1 MDWNTV
7 YTKTAKGVLQL
18 SNKTLRLP
26 RDVTH
31 VLTLVDGKASI
42 AELLLNS
49 GRLSEAKLYK
59 ALDTLTGEGLI
70 KILVTSPDTEFSHDV
85 HFSDSIQVSELDTQA
100 FFDAKEEAEARVK
113 QRANAVENKVTVQ
126 STAKA
131 AAEAA
136 LARAEAGAKILA
148 DIQAKKAKEDAAV
161 KATLAEKKAREAEM
175 QARAMK
181 EEEARLLALAK
192 ARQDAKAKEEAIQK
206 ANREAAAEKAKQ
218 EVDAQARAKAEA
230 KAREEAEAE
239 ARRKMR
245 LEARAREEAEAA
257 ALATKQAEEQARQE
271 ILAREQAEAKAKAEL
286 QAKHEAEQRAHAEAQ
301 EKARVAAEEKARLAE
316 EAKARAEAAA
326 LEKKQAEEKAR
337 QEIRARKE
345 AEAKAAAEQ
354 KAKQEAER
362 IRAETEAKAQ
372 AIAEAKARIEA
383 TALAKKQA
391 EAKAQQDARAREEAQ
406 IKASQEA
413 EQRARAAAE
422 AEAQAANEK
431 ARIEAEN
438 QARAEAVAKKA
449 AEEKAAQE
457 EAEANAQL
465 QAKQEAERL
474 ADAEAQ
480 LAAEQKARLE
490 AESRARADS
499 DELARLEDVARSV
512 AEERERL
519 VAEAKAN
526 AQAEAKA
533 ILDAEARARVADKQ
547 RVKQEA
553 AAAKVAEK
561 AAAKI
566 RKKQEAEDKAADKAD
581 QLRLAKQRNEA
592 RIEERSAGYSAPTVL
607 VKKSKKPVHWV
618 RGTVVTLLLLL
629 ALPLLAIFSLPLT
642 FYAPQLEKILSD
654 GIGEPVTIGT
664 MRASLLPVPH
674 LKLGQVAIGRLQ
686 DIHMETVQ
694 LVPEWRTLT
703 EEKMKLKALDVD
715 SVRLDQEVL
724 PRLPH
729 WLKSLAKVQR
739 FQVNDLHF
747 RNVQLTLKEI
757 EPFKFDADIRLS
769 ESGEFQ
775 RAVLT
780 GTDGKLDADV
790 LAQGENYQVTISGK
804 NWQPPIG
811 PRFTWD
817 EIHVKGIATATG
829 MQIDEVMGTLYGG
842 SVAGNAKLSWQDQW
856 RLAGEFN
863 AKNLQLQ
870 MMMPLFTHDIAA
882 SGALRATGSYAMQN
896 ASLAHL
902 FDTPTITA
910 SFNLTEGAVGGIDL
924 VRAIQFP
931 EKSGLRGGQTQFSDL
946 TGSLQLS
953 NKRYQ
958 FAKLKLIRGMLNAY
972 GVANIS
978 PAKELTGR
986 LNAQLG
992 SKGSV
997 EKAAIKLSGSASDP
1011 ILLPLGGRAV
1021 IAPGATDTP
1030 SPSEDQS
1037 RPVDQQ

>member
-1 MDWNTV
+1 M
-7 YTKTAKGVLQL
+7 
-18 SNKTLRLP
+18 
-26 RDVTH
+26 
-31 VLTLVDGKASI
+31 
-42 AELLLNS
+42 
-49 GRLSEAKLYK
+49 
-59 ALDTLTGEGLI
+59 
-70 KILVTSPDTEFSHDV
+70 
-85 HFSDSIQVSELDTQA
+85 
-100 FFDAKEEAEARVK
+100 
-113 QRANAVENKVTVQ
+113 
-126 STAKA
+126 
-131 AAEAA
+131 
-136 LARAEAGAKILA
+136 
-148 DIQAKKAKEDAAV
+148 
-161 KATLAEKKAREAEM
+161 
-175 QARAMK
+175 
-181 EEEARLLALAK
+181 
-192 ARQDAKAKEEAIQK
+192 
-206 ANREAAAEKAKQ
+206 
-218 EVDAQARAKAEA
+218 
-230 KAREEAEAE
+230 
-239 ARRKMR
+239 
-245 LEARAREEAEAA
+245 
-257 ALATKQAEEQARQE
+257 
-271 ILAREQAEAKAKAEL
+271 
-286 QAKHEAEQRAHAEAQ
+286 
-301 EKARVAAEEKARLAE
+301 
-316 EAKARAEAAA
+316 
-326 LEKKQAEEKAR
+326 
-337 QEIRARKE
+337 
-345 AEAKAAAEQ
+345 
-354 KAKQEAER
+354 
-362 IRAETEAKAQ
+362 
-372 AIAEAKARIEA
+372 
-383 TALAKKQA
+383 
-391 EAKAQQDARAREEAQ
+391 
-406 IKASQEA
+406 
-413 EQRARAAAE
+413 
-422 AEAQAANEK
+422 
-431 ARIEAEN
+431 
-438 QARAEAVAKKA
+438 
-449 AEEKAAQE
+449 
-457 EAEANAQL
+457 
-465 QAKQEAERL
+465 
-474 ADAEAQ
+474 
-480 LAAEQKARLE
+480 E
-490 AESRARADS
+490 AESRARADA

-566 RKKQEAEDKAADKAD
+566 RKKQETEDKAADKAD

-629 ALPLLAIFSLPLT
+629 ALPLLVIFSLPLT

-863 AKNLQLQ
+863 AKNLQLE

-896 ASLAHL
+896 ASPAHL

-910 SFNLTEGAVGGIDL
+910 NFNLTEGAVGGIDL

-953 NKRYQ
+953 DKRYQ

-1021 IAPGATDTP
+1021 IAPGATATP

>member
-1 MDWNTV
+1 MQ
-7 YTKTAKGVLQL
+7 AK
-18 SNKTLRLP
+18 
-26 RDVTH
+26 H
-31 VLTLVDGKASI
+31 
-42 AELLLNS
+42 
-49 GRLSEAKLYK
+49 
-59 ALDTLTGEGLI
+59 
-70 KILVTSPDTEFSHDV
+70 
-85 HFSDSIQVSELDTQA
+85 
-100 FFDAKEEAEARVK
+100 EAE
-113 QRANAVENKVTVQ
+113 QRAHAEAQEK
-126 STAKA
+126 ARA
-131 AAEAA
+131 AAEEK
-136 LARAEAGAKILA
+136 AR
-148 DIQAKKAKEDAAV
+148 
-161 KATLAEKKAREAEM
+161 LAE
-175 QARAMK
+175 
-181 EEEARLLALAK
+181 
-192 ARQDAKAKEEAIQK
+192 
-206 ANREAAAEKAKQ
+206 
-218 EVDAQARAKAEA
+218 EA
-230 KAREEAEAE
+230 KAR
-239 ARRKMR
+239 
-245 LEARAREEAEAA
+245 AEAA
-257 ALATKQAEEQARQE
+257 ALAKKEAEEKARQE

-286 QAKHEAEQRAHAEAQ
+286 QAKHEAEQRTHAEAQ
-301 EKARVAAEEKARLAE
+301 EKARAAAEEKARLAE

-326 LEKKQAEEKAR
+326 LAKKQAEEKAR

-345 AEAKAAAEQ
+345 AEAKAAAEL
-354 KAKQEAER
+354 KAEQEAER

-953 NKRYQ
+953 DKRYQ